1 MGGKALIYTLGN
13 SDIIIEKNGE
23 KISFGER
30 KKLFRELTLKA
41 RKEIEA
47 SGEKAKITGVKQE
60 PPTKGLQYTDPD
72 GKQTRVILPIFPV
85 MLDALK
91 EEFANIKETEYY
103 IFYTNQDDEK
113 YNSQDTLHLAKIIEV
128 FLTKMNVPK
137 NFIHLE
143 KINFNPTD
151 TSKLLERF
159 NEFIRT
165 NSDKLL
171 NFERVFLAMGP
182 GTPQMSIASLLTF
195 VKINKLR
202 IYYVPRNGTP
212 YRLNL
217 LQKIKDKETIDSVLS
232 LTSHYNYSSASI
244 LYKNL
249 QSEKEHEDLLD
260 ALYYRTSF
268 EFERAFEAIDK
279 YYNKFQNE
287 EVKVLRKE
295 LYNLKNREENALMKE
310 LYYEFALRIL
320 SKQYMDAVGMVFRF
334 QEEILKKAVEKC
346 LGVKIVKREP
356 NSPKELR
363 QSNEGTKENKDSKNE
378 DFHQFKEKIRNNEKL
393 KKYLEKSKKDWEKRA
408 PNRVLYRAILEY
420 AIENPEFCIQ
430 GEGEKIKKLIDFD
443 RDLEEKNAHGE
454 NLLDLRN
461 STPFAHGFSGVSE
474 ERIKEILNLRPT
486 DLIEKFRT
494 ILSGIGIKVEKYED
508 ENFPFNRINKYLERA
523 LKKM

>member
-1 MGGKALIYTLGN
+1 MGKKALIYTLGN
-13 SDIIIEKNGE
+13 SDIIIEKDGE
-23 KISFGER
+23 TISFGER

-47 SGEKAKITGVKQE
+47 SGEKVNITTAKQE
-60 PPTKGLQYTDPD
+60 PPTKGLQYTDSD
-72 GKQTRVILPIFPV
+72 NKRTKIILPIFPLV
-85 MLDALK
+85 LDVLK
-91 EEFANIKETEYY
+91 DEFAKITETEYY
-103 IFYTNQDDEK
+103 IFYTNQEDEK
-113 YNSQDTLHLAKIIEV
+113 YNSQDTLHLAKIIEF
-128 FLTKMNVPK
+128 FLTKMSVPK

-159 NEFIRT
+159 DEFIRT
-165 NSDKLL
+165 NSDKLS
-171 NFERVFLAMGP
+171 NFEKVILATGP

-232 LTSHYNYSSASI
+232 LISHYNYSSASI
-244 LYKNL
+244 LYENL
-249 QSEKEHEDLLD
+249 QSGKEHRDLLN

-279 YYNKFQNE
+279 YYNKFGGK
-287 EVKVLRKE
+287 EVTDLRRE
-295 LYNLKNREENALMKE
+295 LHKLKNKEKEALLKE

-320 SKQYMDAVGMVFRF
+320 SKQYMDAIGMTFRF
-334 QEEILKKAVEKC
+334 QEELLKRLVE
-346 LGVKIVKREP
+346 
-356 NSPKELR
+356 
-363 QSNEGTKENKDSKNE
+363 
-378 DFHQFKEKIRNNEKL
+378 
-393 KKYLEKSKKDWEKRA
+393 KYLETDVVKNDSKKETFSGLKQKIRENPKLKEFLENEKVKWEEKD
-408 PNRVLYRAILEY
+408 PNRIVYRGILKY
-420 AIENPEFCIQ
+420 ALEKDKNTPPEMRNTI
-430 GEGEKIKKLIDFD
+430 EKILDFD
-443 RDLEEKNAHGE
+443 KELEQKNKNNE

-486 DLIEKFRT
+486 DLIEKFRS
-494 ILSGIGIKVEKYED
+494 ILTGMGIKVEKYED
-508 ENFPFNRINKYLERA
+508 ENFPFNKINKYIEKA